1 MTATVD
7 PSFEDLINFTGTPS
21 EFFSDTSLPSAFFR
35 SMSLPSSQ
43 PKTETS
49 LLSKG
54 VITLMG
60 AATRTDQFAL
70 GDQLNT
76 PLSLTTAKA
85 LALSEDQATSKMGSA
100 MGMYSKVVPSDENK
114 AKP

>member
-21 EFFSDTSLPSAFFR
+21 EFFSDTSLPSAFFTR
-35 SMSLPSSQ
+35 MSLPSSQ

-49 LLSKG
+49 LLIKG
-54 VITLMG
+54 AITLMG
-60 AATRTDQFAL
+60 AATRTDQLAL

-76 PLSLTTAKA
+76 PLSLTTLKA
-85 LALSEDQATSKMGSA
+85 FALSEDHATSKIGSA